1 MVYNAETKR
10 LTLPNGN
17 VVECSGVDELREICH
32 QLLEYARLL
41 GHLKK
46 RDKRRAIPAG
56 ELRGRY
62 IGEKK
67 RVVISIQNSEFR
79 IRN

>member
-1 MVYNAETKR
+1 MVYNSENGT
-10 LTLPNGN
+10 LVLPNGR
-17 VVECSGVDELREICH
+17 VVACSGVDELREICH
-32 QLLEYARLL
+32 QLVGYARLL

-46 RDKRRAIPAG
+46 PDKRRAVPAG

-67 RVVISIQNSEFR
+67 RVVIR
-79 IRN
+79 IES